1 MRKKRVMTKNNG
13 NYILVGATP
22 FDKYGVF
29 DHITNEKPRFCR
41 GFSFIIG

>member
-1 MRKKRVMTKNNG
+1 MRKKRVMTKNNS
-13 NYILVGATP
+13 NYMLVGNTP

-29 DHITNEKPRFCR
+29 DHITNEKPRQNR